1 MRVCESDKTETAETN
16 IAKLGT
22 SRYLANQLLLGQKVK
37 GQGHMIKKCKKSRRD
52 SRAALSRCTVTPFNE
67 MALAV
72 RLRRELCTLSSAQP
86 LVY

>member
-1 MRVCESDKTETAETN
+1 MAFIRVCDSDKTETAETN

-52 SRAALSRCTVTPFNE
+52 SRAALSRFS
-67 MALAV
+67 AV
-72 RLRRELCTLSSAQP
+72 CCELCTLSSAQP
-86 LVY
+86 LV